1 MSALVRDE
9 VRRLDPATDLA
20 GYEGAVLAIAMAV
33 WSGASELLHEHQAGG
48 PTGLP
53 DNPAG
58 LDAMIKQD
66 AAIGWDD

>member
-1 MSALVRDE
+1 
-9 VRRLDPATDLA
+9 
-20 GYEGAVLAIAMAV
+20 MAV